1 MIGRER
7 TWESLRVAF
16 RRTQYGKLDMYERCR
31 ADTSTLCADGAQA
44 PFAQFVAITA
54 ASAGRIQDNISA
66 GIQYHDTQL
75 LLIVSSH
82 EDDPGG

>member
-1 MIGRER
+1 M
-7 TWESLRVAF
+7 AF

-31 ADTSTLCADGAQA
+31 ADTSTLCAVGAQA

-66 GIQYHDTQL
+66 GMQYHDTQL